1 MVGLGGGGGIS
12 CINRVWTTKKIIYH
26 KDSGGRG
33 PVHDRVGTQKSSI
46 CHRNMG
52 IGWGEDPI
60 HDRVG
65 TKKVPSIT
73 GSVGEGGGKGGGR
86 EIPCMTELGPK
97 KFHLSQGQWEEAE
110 GRGREGDPIH
120 DRVGTKKVPS
130 ITGSVGGGGGKG
142 GGREIPYMTE
152 LGPKESSIYHRVSGR
167 RRREGGGREIPCMT
181 ELGPKKFHLSQG
193 QWEEAEGRGEGG
205 RSHTWQSW
213 DPKKFHLSQGQ
224 WEEAEGR
231 GREGDPMHGRVGYP
245 CSLCQR
251 LLSCHQLLCPYTYW
265 LCWFFPLRVNSSGLQ
280 RETEGKTLGV
290 RLELTGSVLR
300 LHINILYI
308 DTKSIMS
315 FLFFF

>member
-1 MVGLGGGGGIS
+1 
-12 CINRVWTTKKIIYH
+12 
-26 KDSGGRG
+26 
-33 PVHDRVGTQKSSI
+33 
-46 CHRNMG
+46 MG

-73 GSVGEGGGKGGGR
+73 GSVGGGGGKGGGR

-142 GGREIPYMTE
+142 GGREIPYM
-152 LGPKESSIYHRVSGR
+152 I
-167 RRREGGGREIPCMT
+167 

-213 DPKKFHLSQGQ
+213 DQKSSIYHRVSGRRRR
-224 WEEAEGR
+224 EGG
-231 GREGDPMHGRVGYP
+231 GREIPCMAELVIRVPFASGFCLAISFCVRIHTDCADFSP
-245 CSLCQR
+245 CVSTHQAFKEKLKVK
-251 LLSCHQLLCPYTYW
+251 LLVY
-265 LCWFFPLRVNSSGLQ
+265 G
-280 RETEGKTLGV
+280 
-290 RLELTGSVLR
+290 
-300 LHINILYI
+300 
-308 DTKSIMS
+308 
-315 FLFFF
+315 